1 MERSKCSLGMR
12 CDKKKKTH
20 LRDVGECLKEPDEVI
35 RFWLLWQDDPKS
47 TFLGYTAQVGV
58 LKEQLKFVSK
68 LSGFSGKFCFV

>member
-12 CDKKKKTH
+12 CDKKKETH

-47 TFLGYTAQVGV
+47 TFPGYAAQVEV
-58 LKEQLKFVSK
+58 LKEQLEVCSK
-68 LSGFSGKFCFV
+68 AFGLF